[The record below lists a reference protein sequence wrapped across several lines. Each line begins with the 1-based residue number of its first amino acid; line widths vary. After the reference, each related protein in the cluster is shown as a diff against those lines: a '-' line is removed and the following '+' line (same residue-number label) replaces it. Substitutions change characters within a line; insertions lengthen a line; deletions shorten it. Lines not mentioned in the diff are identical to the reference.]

1 MTLSTLRLLTKFG
14 ASSRHMGQVS
24 EGKQIICPKRKVTV
38 HRISRRPRVEHE
50 MNKHEQWQLTA
61 QAAQLYERYAARY
74 ILGPW
79 VPLLV
84 DAARLA
90 KGEHVLDVACGTGIV
105 TRDAAQRVGRTGR
118 VVGVDLN
125 ANMIAVAR
133 SLPVAAGPSIA
144 WLVGNALDLPLKHS
158 SFDVV
163 LGQQGLQYFPDKLVA
178 LQEMRRVLVHGG
190 RLALCIWSG
199 KGLYH
204 HAVGEALARFISEEA
219 AARFGAARQVPAT
232 DELRRLA
239 TEAGFSDVE
248 IRVNRI
254 NIHLPRLDQF
264 ALDHLAA
271 TPVAS
276 DVAAA
281 DIEARKKIG
290 ASVMNELRRY
300 AEGDGVTYP
309 EETYVLTGRVC

>member
-1 MTLSTLRLLTKFG
+1 MS
-14 ASSRHMGQVS
+14 
-24 EGKQIICPKRKVTV
+24 KQ
-38 HRISRRPRVEHE
+38 
-50 MNKHEQWQLTA
+50 EQWQLTA
-61 QAAQLYERYAARY
+61 QAAQLYERYTARY

-79 VPLLV
+79 VPLLA
-84 DAARLA
+84 DAAGLA
-90 KGEHVLDVACGTGIV
+90 EGERVLDVACGTGIV
-105 TRDAAQRVGRTGR
+105 TRYAAQRIGHTGR
-118 VVGVDLN
+118 VVGIDLN

-133 SLPVAAGPSIA
+133 SLPAPTGAKVA
-144 WLVGNALDLPLKHS
+144 WLEGSALDLPLKHS

-163 LGQQGLQYFPDKLVA
+163 LCQQGLQYFPDKLVA

-199 KGLYH
+199 KGPYNC
-204 HAVGEALARFISEEA
+204 AVGEALARFISDEA
-219 AARFGAARQVPAT
+219 AARFGAARQVPAN

-254 NIHLPRLDQF
+254 NIHLPRLDRF

-276 DVAAA
+276 EVAAA
-281 DIEARKKIG
+281 DIEARKKLG
-290 ASVMNELRRY
+290 ASIMNALQHY
-300 AEGDGVTYP
+300 ADGDGVTYP
-309 EETYVLTGRVC
+309 EETYVLTARVC